1 MESKFQT
8 IESPQFL
15 NEVIQKLVTSDLQEQ
30 CQETALEVQEMIEI
44 AFEKN

>member
-8 IESPQFL
+8 TESPQFL
-15 NEVIQKLVTSDLQEQ
+15 NEVIQKLVINDIQEQ

-44 AFEKN
+44 AFEKD